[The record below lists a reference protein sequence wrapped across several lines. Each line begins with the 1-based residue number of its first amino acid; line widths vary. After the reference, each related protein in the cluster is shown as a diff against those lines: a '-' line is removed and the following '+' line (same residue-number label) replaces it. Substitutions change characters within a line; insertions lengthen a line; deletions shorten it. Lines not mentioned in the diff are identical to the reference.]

1 MNLLLYAARP
11 NPGKKQHE
19 QPMTLERSMTPQER
33 RAAFSLAFVFM
44 LRMLGLFLILPV
56 FALYAEHLDGATPLL
71 VGLAIGIYGLTQA
84 ILQMPYGFASDRIG
98 RKPVIIVGLV
108 VFAIGSVMAA
118 MADSITGVIVGRAIQ
133 GAGAIA
139 ATVMALAADL
149 TREEHRLKAM
159 AVIGSS
165 IGVSFSIA
173 LIGGPILNSWMGV
186 PGIFWLTAVLSVLGI
201 LVVKYVVPDPVATRV
216 HRDAEAIPALFKDV
230 LANGQLLRLNFGIF
244 ALHLILTASF
254 VTVPLTLRDDAGL
267 SPDQHW
273 IVYLGVMLTA
283 LALMVP
289 FIIYAEKRRRLK
301 PVFVAAVAVV
311 AMAQLGLGLGHA
323 SLTGTIVAMLAFFT
337 AFNLLEASLPSL
349 VAKTAPAD
357 KKGTAMGIYS
367 SSQFFGAF
375 CGGAAGGWLHGSV
388 GVTAVFIF
396 CAVVAGIW
404 LIMAM
409 TMASPRYLSSQMLN
423 VGQITEADARRI
435 ATELLAVRGVAEAI
449 VVAEE
454 GVAYLKVDSHVLDWD
469 ALTKF
474 SVESV

>member
-1 MNLLLYAARP
+1 
-11 NPGKKQHE
+11 
-19 QPMTLERSMTPQER
+19 MTLDRSMTPQER

-56 FALYAEHLDGATPLL
+56 FALYAEHLEGATPLL
-71 VGLAIGIYGLTQA
+71 VGLAIGTYGLTQA
-84 ILQMPYGFASDRIG
+84 LLQMPFGLASDRIG
-98 RKPVIIVGLV
+98 RKPVIIAGLII
-108 VFAIGSVMAA
+108 FAIGSMVAA

-173 LIGGPILNSWMGV
+173 LIAGPVLNSWMGV
-186 PGIFWLTAVLSVLGI
+186 PGIFWLTAVLAVLGI
-201 LVVKYVVPDPVATRV
+201 VVVQYVVPNPVATRV
-216 HRDAEAIPALFKDV
+216 HRDAEAIPGLIKEV
-230 LANGQLLRLNFGIF
+230 LANGELLRLNSGIF

-254 VTVPLTLRDDAGL
+254 VTVPLTLRDHAGL
-267 SPDQHW
+267 AADQHW
-273 IVYLGVMLTA
+273 MVYLGVMVTA

-301 PVFVAAVAVV
+301 PVFVAAVGGVV
-311 AMAQLGLGLGHA
+311 LAQLGLALGYD
-323 SLTGTIVAMLAFFT
+323 SLMGTVLALLVFFT

-349 VAKTAPAD
+349 VAKTAPPD

-375 CGGAAGGWLHGSV
+375 SGGAAGGWLHGSL
-388 GVTAVFIF
+388 GVAGVFVF
-396 CAVVAGIW
+396 CAIVAGIW
-404 LIMAM
+404 FMLAL
-409 TMASPRYLSSQMLN
+409 TMANPRYLSSQMLN
-423 VGQITEADARRI
+423 VGPISEDDGRRI
-435 ATELLAVRGVAEAI
+435 ATELMAVRGVAEA
-449 VVAEE
+449 VVRAEE
-454 GVAYLKVDSHVLDWD
+454 GVAYLKVDSQVVDWD
-469 ALTKF
+469 ALAKF
-474 SVESV
+474 SVEGV